1 MNIHVAEPL
10 AGLCLGIFV
19 YYQKRLVDFYSSS
32 RFQQLSSLSVS
43 LAAGLSALG
52 EGKVEHGQ
60 EWRAGT

>member
-1 MNIHVAEPL
+1 MLEEQL

-19 YYQKRLVDFYSSS
+19 YYQKRLVDFYSSG

-43 LAAGLSALG
+43 LAARLWPLG

-60 EWRAGT
+60 EWRDGT